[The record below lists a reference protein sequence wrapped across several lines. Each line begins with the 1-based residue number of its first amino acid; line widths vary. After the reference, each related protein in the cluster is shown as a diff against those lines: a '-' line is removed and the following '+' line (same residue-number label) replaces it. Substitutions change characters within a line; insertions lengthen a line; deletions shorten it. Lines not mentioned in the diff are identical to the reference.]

1 MSRGRDVDEG
11 SSRCIEDETLYLAEL
26 VAGKSKVKLQQYTDT
41 QRTVIAAIR
50 ASTVEKN

>member
-26 VAGKSKVKLQQYTDT
+26 VAGKSKVKLQQYTQYADSGEQSGGRRKT
-41 QRTVIAAIR
+41 DKR
-50 ASTVEKN
+50 